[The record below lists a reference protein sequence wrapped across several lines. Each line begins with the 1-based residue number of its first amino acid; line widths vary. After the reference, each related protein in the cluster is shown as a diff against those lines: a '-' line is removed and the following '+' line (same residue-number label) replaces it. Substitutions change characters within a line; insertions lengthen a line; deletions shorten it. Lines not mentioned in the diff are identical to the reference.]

1 MWTLIGN
8 QMVSFLTL
16 STSSSGQNY
25 GDVTS
30 QFFLLKECKSDCM
43 LELFIVKD
51 GCVNGILTEWNWNSL
66 VELFRDKHIRSY
78 LDRGRGAVILY
89 SCLLIQF
96 LIL

>member
-16 STSSSGQNY
+16 STSSSGQFL
-25 GDVTS
+25 GDVIS

-51 GCVNGILTEWNWNSL
+51 GCVNGILTEWNWNSM

-78 LDRGRGAVILY
+78 
-89 SCLLIQF
+89 
-96 LIL
+96 